1 MKRKMINKKDQKLKL
16 DDIITLNIG
25 AIAHG
30 GHFIARHNSQVIF
43 VRHAITDEVAVVKI
57 TSVNSKIA
65 FGDAIKILKISK
77 DRVAS
82 PCKYSSPGKCGG
94 CDFQHISITAQIK
107 FKKFIIHDQF
117 KRIANIDIE
126 VNVISVEPDSGL
138 NWRTRFDFSISENGK
153 IGLYSSGTKE
163 ITKIDKCLIAV
174 NTINKLDIFKRKW
187 KGLDRLKI
195 STSSSNQVNIHRS
208 GKNLS
213 GPTQLNEIIGENLYN
228 ISPGSFWQSHKN
240 APKILIEKIIEFA
253 NLKLGDCVCDLYG
266 GVGLFSVPILKKIGT
281 TGKVHLIES
290 DKSCIKDARRIFE
303 KNENAIIHFGKVEQK
318 IGKIK
323 NIDVIILDPP
333 RNGAGKQVINQI
345 IDKGPRSIIYVSCNP
360 ASLARDT
367 KILLANTYSLDKIIG
382 IDLFPMTQHIECVS
396 LFVKQENN

>member
-1 MKRKMINKKDQKLKL
+1 MNDKKDQKLNL
-16 DDIITLNIG
+16 GDIITLDIG

-30 GHFIARHNSQVIF
+30 GHFIARHNGQVIF
-43 VRHAITDEVAVVKI
+43 VRHALTDEVAVVKI

-65 FGDAIKILKISK
+65 FGDAIEILKFSK
-77 DRVAS
+77 DRVTS
-82 PCKYSSPGKCGG
+82 PCKFAGPGNCGG

-107 FKKFIIHDQF
+107 FKEFIIHDQL
-117 KRIANIDIE
+117 KRIANIDTE
-126 VNVISVEPDSGL
+126 VNVISVESDSGL
-138 NWRTRFDFSISENGK
+138 NWRTRFDFSISEKGK
-153 IGLYSSGTKE
+153 IGLYSSSTKNITE
-163 ITKIDKCLIAV
+163 IDECLLAV
-174 NTINKLDIFKRKW
+174 NTINELDIFKRKW
-187 KGLDRLKI
+187 KGLDRLKV
-195 STSSSNQVNIHRS
+195 SRSSSNQINIHRS

-240 APKILIEKIIEFA
+240 APKILIEKVIEFA
-253 NLKLGDCVCDLYG
+253 KLRLGDCVCDLYG
-266 GVGLFSVPILKKIGT
+266 GVGLFSVPILKKIGSK
-281 TGKVHLIES
+281 GKVHLIES
-290 DKSCIKDARRIFE
+290 DKSCIKDARKIFE

-323 NIDVIILDPP
+323 NIDVVILDPP

-345 IDKGPRSIIYVSCNP
+345 IDKNPRSIIYVSCDP

-382 IDLFPMTQHIECVS
+382 IDLFPMTKHIECIS
-396 LFVKQENN
+396 LFEKKII